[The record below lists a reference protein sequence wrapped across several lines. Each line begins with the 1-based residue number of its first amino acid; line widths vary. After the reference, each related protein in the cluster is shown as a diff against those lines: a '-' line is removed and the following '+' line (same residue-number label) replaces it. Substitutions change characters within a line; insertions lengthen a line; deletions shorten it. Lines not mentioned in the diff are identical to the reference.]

1 MKKSFILSILAI
13 ATLLLPSC
21 KKESSFDNN
30 EDYPVFKGYML
41 FNTGVSTRTQLATS
55 MMGKSFGV
63 IGYEYNKTT
72 DWGTAKPLQTPSTFY
87 NQEIV
92 CGDTGVCTY
101 DVDDAEAGD
110 QYKQWEDNHYAFF
123 AYYPYDGDGIELSSE
138 TAVDTPT
145 LTFTYPWLGE
155 NKIPAYMSSYN
166 GIYDLMTAEDLNLD
180 GSRNVNFSFKHRLF
194 AVEVLA
200 NNYNETVY
208 EYVYVY
214 KTDPETGEFIL
225 DDQGNKIIATDE
237 NGNKIIATDAQGNK
251 IIATDDEGNKIIAKD
266 ADGNLLDATTSV
278 SNLSLTIEGL
288 EYQSM
293 TIPLSMREEEP
304 KFIKREGPE
313 ITDEITFDIQN
324 KGVKVPALNDP
335 QYDETGKIIAG
346 GGVATSISKNGTNN
360 RNGYLMFIPQEEPIT
375 FSLLWTEI
383 EPTQSIDRKITST
396 VQFEAGK
403 LYQIVVNFIGSGIT
417 IALIEAGAWDDKTV
431 YHKFE

>member
-123 AYYPYDGDGIELSSE
+123 AYYPYAENGNSNGITLSSE

-208 EYVYVY
+208 EYVY

-225 DDQGNKIIATDE
+225 DA

-288 EYQSM
+288 KYQSM

>member
-1 MKKSFILSILAI
+1 M
-13 ATLLLPSC
+13 
-21 KKESSFDNN
+21 
-30 EDYPVFKGYML
+30 
-41 FNTGVSTRTQLATS
+41 
-55 MMGKSFGV
+55 
-63 IGYEYNKTT
+63 
-72 DWGTAKPLQTPSTFY
+72 
-87 NQEIV
+87 
-92 CGDTGVCTY
+92 
-101 DVDDAEAGD
+101 
-110 QYKQWEDNHYAFF
+110 
-123 AYYPYDGDGIELSSE
+123 
-138 TAVDTPT
+138 
-145 LTFTYPWLGE
+145 
-155 NKIPAYMSSYN
+155 
-166 GIYDLMTAEDLNLD
+166 
-180 GSRNVNFSFKHRLF
+180 
-194 AVEVLA
+194 
-200 NNYNETVY
+200 
-208 EYVYVY
+208 
-214 KTDPETGEFIL
+214 
-225 DDQGNKIIATDE
+225 
-237 NGNKIIATDAQGNK
+237 
-251 IIATDDEGNKIIAKD
+251 
-266 ADGNLLDATTSV
+266 LDATTSV

>member
-87 NQEIV
+87 NQKID
-92 CGDTGVCTY
+92 CGATGVCTY
-101 DVDDAEAGD
+101 DVDDAKAGD
-110 QYKQWEDNHYAFF
+110 QYKPWADNHYAFF
-123 AYYPYDGDGIELSSE
+123 AYYPYNGDGIELSSA

-145 LTFTYPWLGE
+145 LTYTYPWLSEGSST
-155 NKIPAYMSSYN
+155 IPAYWSSYD

-208 EYVYVY
+208 EYVY

-237 NGNKIIATDAQGNK
+237 NGNKIIATD
-251 IIATDDEGNKIIAKD
+251 DEGNKII
-266 ADGNLLDATTSV
+266 LLDATTSV

-288 EYQSM
+288 QYQSM
-293 TIPLSMREEEP
+293 TIPLSMRKDEP
-304 KFIKREGPE
+304 KFIERNGPK
-313 ITDEITFDIQN
+313 ITNATTFLIQD
-324 KGVKVPALNDP
+324 KGVEVPALNDP
-335 QYDETGKIIAG
+335 QYDETGKIVAG

-383 EPTQSIDRKITST
+383 EPTQSIDREITST

>member
-87 NQEIV
+87 NQKID
-92 CGDTGVCTY
+92 CGATGVCTY
-101 DVDDAEAGD
+101 DVDDAKAGD
-110 QYKQWEDNHYAFF
+110 QYKPWEDNHYAFF
-123 AYYPYDGDGIELSSE
+123 AYYPYNGDGIELSSA

-145 LTFTYPWLGE
+145 LTYTYPWLGS
-155 NKIPAYMSSYN
+155 NKIPAYWSDYD

-208 EYVYVY
+208 EYVY

-225 DDQGNKIIATDE
+225 DAQ
-237 NGNKIIATDAQGNK
+237 GNKIIATDAQGNK

-266 ADGNLLDATTSV
+266 AEGNLLDATTSV
-278 SNLSLTIEGL
+278 SNLSLTITGL
-288 EYQSM
+288 KYQSM
-293 TIPLSMREEEP
+293 TIPLSMRKEEP
-304 KFIKREGPE
+304 KFIERKGPE
-313 ITDEITFDIQN
+313 IDNAITFEIQD
-324 KGVKVPALNDP
+324 KGVNVPALNDP
-335 QYDETGKIIAG
+335 QYDETGKIVAG
-346 GGVATSISKNGTNN
+346 GGVATSISKHGTDGG
-360 RNGYLMFIPQEEPIT
+360 RGYLMFIPQEEPIT

-383 EPTQSIDRKITST
+383 EQAQSIDRKITST